1 MAMKRQ
7 AAAIAALI
15 LGAGL
20 GGIARGD
27 EAAPPLGERLVGNT
41 LSAVIFLPHEAP
53 RGGGSLDRIMIQA
66 FLRGDGS
73 ALVRRW
79 DAAHDAYTAP
89 GEGRWSIAGSTLCLD
104 NRQLAAAPA
113 ICVDVHVWGQRIA
126 GSTAGPGRFAM
137 LDGDIEPGNTLV
149 AAR

>member
-1 MAMKRQ
+1 MKRQ
-7 AAAIAALI
+7 GATIALI
-15 LGAGL
+15 LAVGL
-20 GGIARGD
+20 GGGARGD
-27 EAAPPLGERLVGNT
+27 EAAPPLGTRLAGNT

-53 RGGGSLDRIMIQA
+53 RGGGSLDRIVMQA

-89 GEGRWSIAGSTLCLD
+89 GEGRWSLAGSTLCLD
-104 NRQLAAAPA
+104 SRNLAAAPG
-113 ICVDVHVWGQRIA
+113 ICVDVHVWGERIA
-126 GSTAGPGRFAM
+126 GNTAGPGRFAM
-137 LDGDIEPGNTLV
+137 LDGDIEPGNTIV